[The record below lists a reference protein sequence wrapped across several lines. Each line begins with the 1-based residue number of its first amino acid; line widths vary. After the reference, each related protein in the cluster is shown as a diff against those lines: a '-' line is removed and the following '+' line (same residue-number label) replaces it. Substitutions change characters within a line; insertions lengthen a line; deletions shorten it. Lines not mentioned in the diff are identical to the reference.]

1 MAELYD
7 DWLSGPM
14 TRAEALELSPDDKEE
29 RKRLRRKIFDKQ
41 SYERNKIDI
50 KKKKLVYYH
59 ENKEKFRE
67 NRNKYARV
75 YYQENKDEI
84 LKKQKKY
91 SEEHKEERQIYLHE
105 YNQTAQAKKIKTL
118 HSWTYALDLQESSE
132 DLDRIYELRETQ
144 ELCNACDVKLTRNG
158 DRCNTDA
165 TMDHDHNTHRFRH
178 IICRSCNTM
187 DTWKKYFC

>member
-50 KKKKLVYYH
+50 KKKKL
-59 ENKEKFRE
+59 
-67 NRNKYARV
+67 V

>member
-59 ENKEKFRE
+59 EIKEKFRE

-75 YYQENKDEI
+75 YYQENKDE
-84 LKKQKKY
+84 
-91 SEEHKEERQIYLHE
+91 
-105 YNQTAQAKKIKTL
+105 AKKIKTL